1 MCQDGEWYRS
11 HRRVSRLLA
20 DGLAAL
26 AELRAPGTAA
36 VHQVGIVVADIDVAV
51 AAHSHLCDCAT
62 QDWRFDTFGRDSVQE
77 LTVRGAPA
85 AFSMRLAFHGS
96 APELELIQPLAG
108 PSIYAEWLEGGG
120 GLHHLA
126 VAVTSLERA
135 TAAME
140 RAGFA
145 TLQAGLGF
153 APAGRGGFA
162 YFDTVAALG
171 YVIEAVELP

>member
-1 MCQDGEWYRS
+1 MCQDGAWYRS
-11 HRRVSRLLA
+11 HGQPVI

-36 VHQVGIVVADIDVAV
+36 VHQVGVVVADLDAAV
-51 AAHSHLCDCAT
+51 AAHSNMCGCT
-62 QDWRFDTFGRDSVQE
+62 TGEWRFDTFGRDSVEE
-77 LTVRGAPA
+77 LTVRGEPA

-96 APELELIQPLAG
+96 APELELIEPLAG
-108 PSIYAEWLEGGG
+108 PSIYAEWLAAGAG

-145 TLQAGLGF
+145 TLQAGYGF

-162 YFDTVAALG
+162 YFDTAASLG

>member
-1 MCQDGEWYRS
+1 M
-11 HRRVSRLLA
+11 V

-26 AELRAPGTAA
+26 TELRAAGTAA
-36 VHQVGIVVADIDVAV
+36 VHQVGIVVADLDAAV
-51 AAHSHLCDCAT
+51 ATHSQLCGCAT
-62 QDWRFDTFGRDSVQE
+62 DDWRFDVFGRDSVDE

-85 AFSMRLAFHGS
+85 DFSMRLAFHGS
-96 APELELIQPLAG
+96 APELELIQPLEG
-108 PSIYAEWLEGGG
+108 PSIYAEWLAAGAG

-145 TLQAGLGF
+145 TLEAGHGF

>member
-1 MCQDGEWYRS
+1 
-11 HRRVSRLLA
+11 VA

-26 AELRAPGTAA
+26 AELRAAGTAA
-36 VHQVGIVVADIDVAV
+36 VHQVGVVVADLDAAV
-51 AAHSHLCDCAT
+51 AAHSHMCDCT
-62 QDWRFDTFGRDSVQE
+62 TDDWRFDVFGRDSVEE

-108 PSIYAEWLEGGG
+108 PSIYAEWLAAGAG

-140 RAGFA
+140 RAGFS
-145 TLQAGLGF
+145 TLQAGHGF

-171 YVIEAVELP
+171 YFIEAVELP